1 MGPISKDKSL
11 ENKGNKSTD
20 GEKKHGKGHEKTEAE
35 IRMISVEATQY
46 WGLPAA
52 TRPGRG
58 MEGLSP
64 KLSEGTQ
71 HCQHLDLRLWPPGL

>member
-46 WGLPAA
+46 
-52 TRPGRG
+52 
-58 MEGLSP
+58 
-64 KLSEGTQ
+64 
-71 HCQHLDLRLWPPGL
+71 